1 MITTKMLVWLLAL
14 GNIFNLKLLL
24 NASMMKHFFITLLF
38 IGIAPMLFSQ
48 SEIAAEPTSISPL
61 LIGEKIPNI
70 TLSDVSG
77 KKINLLELASLK
89 PSVIVFYRGGWCPY
103 CNLHLSELQT
113 IEPDIIKAGYQIIA
127 ISPDS
132 PESLQASISK
142 NKLNYLLLSDNHTAA
157 SRGFGLAFQAPER
170 YAEMLSKA
178 SAEQNKNVLPV
189 PAVFI
194 VNPAGEI
201 LFEHIN
207 PDYKKRLQG
216 SLLLAVLKE
225 LK

>member
-1 MITTKMLVWLLAL
+1 MKLV
-14 GNIFNLKLLL
+14 
-24 NASMMKHFFITLLF
+24 FITLF
-38 IGIAPMLFSQ
+38 FTGITTLLFSQ
-48 SEIAAEPTSISPL
+48 SEIAPESTAISPL
-61 LIGEKIPNI
+61 LIGEKIPGI
-70 TLSDVSG
+70 TLSDVAG
-77 KKINLLELASLK
+77 KKINLLELASQK

-113 IEPDIIKAGYQIIA
+113 IESDIIKAGYQIIA

-142 NKLNYLLLSDNHTAA
+142 NKLNYLLLSDSHTEA

-170 YAEMLSKA
+170 YAEMLNKA
-178 SAEQNKNVLPV
+178 SAYQNKSVLPV
-189 PAVFI
+189 PAVFV
-194 VNPAGEI
+194 VNIAGEI

-207 PDYKKRLQG
+207 PDYKKRLKG
-216 SLLLAVLKE
+216 SLLLAVLNE

>member
-1 MITTKMLVWLLAL
+1 
-14 GNIFNLKLLL
+14 
-24 NASMMKHFFITLLF
+24 MKHFFITLLF
-38 IGIAPMLFSQ
+38 TGISTMLFCQ
-48 SEIAAEPTSISPL
+48 SEIATEPTAISPL

-77 KKINLLELASLK
+77 KKINLLELATHK

-142 NKLNYLLLSDNHTAA
+142 NKLNYLLLSDNHTEA

-170 YAEMLSKA
+170 YAEMLTKA

-189 PAVFI
+189 PAVFVI
-194 VNPAGEI
+194 NTAGEI

-207 PDYKKRLQG
+207 PDYKKRLKG
-216 SLLLAVLKE
+216 SLLLAVLNE

>member
-1 MITTKMLVWLLAL
+1 LD
-14 GNIFNLKLLL
+14 NIFNLNLLL
-24 NASMMKHFFITLLF
+24 NSAMMKHFFLTLLF
-38 IGIAPMLFSQ
+38 AGMTTILFSQ
-48 SEIAAEPTSISPL
+48 SEIAADPTAISPL

-77 KKINLLELASLK
+77 KKINLLELVGRK

-113 IEPDIIKAGYQIIA
+113 IEPEIIKAGYQIIA

-132 PESLQASISK
+132 PESLQGSISK
-142 NKLNYLLLSDNHTAA
+142 NKLNYILLSDNHTEA
-157 SRGFGLAFQAPER
+157 SRGFGLAFQAPEK
-170 YAEMLSKA
+170 YADMLSKA
-178 SAEQNKNVLPV
+178 SADQNRNILPV

-194 VNPAGEI
+194 VSPQGEI
-201 LFEHIN
+201 LFEYIS
-207 PDYKKRLQG
+207 PDYKKRLKG
-216 SLLLAVLKE
+216 AMLLAALKE